1 MDKPDDDFD
10 ERYRK
15 KVLPLVQQLAA
26 EGRMRRDDDK
36 ALLMYPEGTDV
47 EGTKTMIYC
56 RECLVLIEVRHRSP
70 FSQLTLSPC
79 PICRSQTWEETDVQ
93 EGETDGHL
101 SAPRIPLD
109 QLAYPTTR

>member
-1 MDKPDDDFD
+1 MSSVEEGITRKGEQTMGKPDDDFE

-15 KVLPLVQQLAA
+15 HMLPLVQQLAA

-70 FSQLTLSPC
+70 FSQLKLKFSYNL
-79 PICRSQTWEETDVQ
+79 
-93 EGETDGHL
+93 GFFK
-101 SAPRIPLD
+101 
-109 QLAYPTTR
+109 